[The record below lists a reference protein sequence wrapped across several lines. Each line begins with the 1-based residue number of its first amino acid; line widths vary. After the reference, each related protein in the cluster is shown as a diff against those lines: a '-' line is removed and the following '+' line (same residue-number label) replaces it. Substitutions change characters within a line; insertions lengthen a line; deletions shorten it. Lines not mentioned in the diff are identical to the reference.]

1 MSEGR
6 QCDNTFT
13 NSAPDSRIS
22 NAMRDEEI
30 YIIGPMAMKPSDFYS
45 GCIKQENSVYPRGEE
60 ESINGKKF

>member
-13 NSAPDSRIS
+13 NSAPDSTIS

-30 YIIGPMAMKPSDFYS
+30 
-45 GCIKQENSVYPRGEE
+45 
-60 ESINGKKF
+60 